1 MSRRRRAR
9 IGGLPRVGQQVPLD
23 PRRLRHGAR
32 ATSSVGTRTPLQRQK
47 TCRAFS
53 SGRAETRVSG
63 ETTTRGRPT
72 RHSRARATLRSDP
85 FMRPARLSSPSIVL
99 AALALALAC
108 VPAEATVRVRPV
120 ESTVILE
127 GVVVRDFRSRALQLD
142 FCRAFTGVIDLDAR
156 VRQSRSTHVSR
167 ARPSHPPLSPH
178 AVPGTPRPP
187 PKNRRIDTP
196 LGRSETTG
204 SRTPR
209 HPP

>member
-32 ATSSVGTRTPLQRQK
+32 APSSVGTRIPRQRPK
-47 TCRAFS
+47 TCRALFS

-72 RHSRARATLRSDP
+72 RHSRARATPRSDP

-120 ESTVILE
+120 ESTVVLE

-178 AVPGTPRPP
+178 TVPGTPRPGP
-187 PKNRRIDTP
+187 
-196 LGRSETTG
+196 
-204 SRTPR
+204 
-209 HPP
+209 